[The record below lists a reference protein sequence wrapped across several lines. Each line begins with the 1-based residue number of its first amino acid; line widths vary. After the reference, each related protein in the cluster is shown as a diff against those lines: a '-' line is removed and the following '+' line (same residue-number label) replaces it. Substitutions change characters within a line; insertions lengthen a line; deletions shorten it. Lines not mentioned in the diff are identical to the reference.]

1 MKKII
6 EVINDPQL
14 LRLHFGDDDLVE
26 AAAGKTLTAEIGEE
40 GAVVHEPDSPA
51 TRPFWLAPHLYTVE
65 RERWRRKR
73 ELHNS

>member
-14 LRLHFGDDDLVE
+14 LWLHFGDDDIVE

-51 TRPFWLAPHLYTVE
+51 TRPFWLAPHLYTL
-65 RERWRRKR
+65 KGN
-73 ELHNS
+73 LKTKN